1 MSASGKQSFYEIQLS
16 NSSLIVAFVIAV
28 GLGVAVFMLGV
39 MVGRGQAPQPVDEQ
53 GWVESLGADG
63 GEPAAGAVEEE
74 EPAED
79 LDFYER
85 VEDPVDGQE
94 TADAGDSGGPG
105 AAAADDEA
113 DADEAEAQGGGDA
126 DASSGETA
134 DLPAADPSIAT
145 GFVVQV
151 KATPNRADADALQA
165 ALAAAGYP
173 AFVVQADVGGN
184 TTYRVRVG
192 RYGSRDDAERVSAA
206 LEGRSDVESTWV
218 TEG

>member
-53 GWVESLGADG
+53 GWVESLGADE

-74 EPAED
+74 APAED

-85 VEDPVDGQE
+85 VEDPVEGQE
-94 TADAGDSGGPG
+94 TADAGDSGEPG
-105 AAAADDEA
+105 AAAADDEG
-113 DADEAEAQGGGDA
+113 DEDEAEGGGDA
-126 DASSGETA
+126 DASSGEAA
-134 DLPAADPSIAT
+134 DLPSADPSIAT